1 MDTPELGLEVPHVDI
16 PIPDPNVRV
25 VPPMEVG
32 VARGGAEVTLRSVS
46 HAYDRGAVPVLHDLD
61 LDIEAGGFVALTGAS
76 GAGKSTLLSLIGG
89 LEPLQTGV
97 ISVGGF
103 DLSSLSGDALADYRR
118 STVGFV
124 FQHYGLVEVL
134 TARENVELSL
144 ALSRMSPVERRVR
157 AAGLLDGVGL
167 SHRARHRPNEL
178 SGGER
183 QRVAIA
189 RALANGPRLLLADE
203 PTGNLDDETT
213 IQVLALLE
221 QVHAETG
228 CTLLVVTH
236 ERRVAERARS
246 VRRMREGRWVEG

>member
-1 MDTPELGLEVPHVDI
+1 MPVPGSS
-16 PIPDPNVRV
+16 RV
-25 VPPMEVG
+25 SPTLPLVTTE
-32 VARGGAEVTLRSVS
+32 AGAGVTLRHVS
-46 HAYDRGAVPVLHDLD
+46 HAYGRGAVPVLHELD
-61 LDIEAGGFVALTGAS
+61 LDVEPGGFVALTGPS

-89 LEPLQTGV
+89 LETLQSGS
-97 ISVGGF
+97 ISVGGR

-124 FQHYGLVEVL
+124 FQHYGLVDVL

-144 ALSRMSPVERRVR
+144 ALSRMSSGRRRIR
-157 AAGLLDGVGL
+157 AQGLLDGVGL
-167 SHRARHRPNEL
+167 SHRVEHRPAEL

-189 RALANGPRLLLADE
+189 RALANEPRLLLADE

-213 IQVLALLE
+213 QQVLDLLE
-221 QVHAETG
+221 RVHAETG

-236 ERRVAERARS
+236 ERRVAERAGS
-246 VRRMREGRWVEG
+246 IRRLRQGRWAEE

>member
-1 MDTPELGLEVPHVDI
+1 MS
-16 PIPDPNVRV
+16 IPDRADVSV
-25 VPPMEVG
+25 APPAEPGGEASGAQVKIRG
-32 VARGGAEVTLRSVS
+32 VA
-46 HAYDRGAVPVLHDLD
+46 HAYGRGTVPVLHDLD
-61 LDIEAGGFVALTGAS
+61 LDVERGEFLALTGPS
-76 GAGKSTLLSLIGG
+76 GAGKSTLLSLVGG
-89 LEPLQTGV
+89 LEPLQSGSIV
-97 ISVGGF
+97 VAGH

-144 ALSRMSPVERRVR
+144 ALSRTSPAERRVR
-157 AAGLLDGVGL
+157 AERLLEGVGL
-167 SHRARHRPNEL
+167 SHRVGHRPAEL

-213 IQVLALLE
+213 MQVLGLLGE
-221 QVHAETG
+221 VHAETG
-228 CTLLVVTH
+228 CTLIVVTH
-236 ERRVAERARS
+236 ERRVAERAGS
-246 VRRMREGRWVEG
+246 VRRLRAGRWAVA

>member
-1 MDTPELGLEVPHVDI
+1 MHPTSLVEGPAP
-16 PIPDPNVRV
+16 VRGA
-25 VPPMEVG
+25 G
-32 VARGGAEVTLRSVS
+32 VIVRGVS
-46 HAYDRGAVPVLHDLD
+46 HAYGRGVVPVLHDID
-61 LDIEAGGFVALTGAS
+61 LDIEASGFVALTGAS

-89 LEPLQTGV
+89 LEPLQSGRIT
-97 ISVGGF
+97 VGGT
-103 DLSSLSGDALADYRR
+103 DLSTLSVDALADYRR

-134 TARENVELSL
+134 TARENVELAL
-144 ALSRMSPVERRVR
+144 ALSRMSPADRRVR
-157 AAGLLDGVGL
+157 AEFLLGGVGL
-167 SHRARHRPNEL
+167 VHRAAHRPGEL

-203 PTGNLDDETT
+203 PTGNLDDDTT
-213 IQVLALLE
+213 LQVLGLLD
-221 QVHAETG
+221 QIHADTG

-246 VRRMREGRWVEG
+246 VWHLRDGRWVG